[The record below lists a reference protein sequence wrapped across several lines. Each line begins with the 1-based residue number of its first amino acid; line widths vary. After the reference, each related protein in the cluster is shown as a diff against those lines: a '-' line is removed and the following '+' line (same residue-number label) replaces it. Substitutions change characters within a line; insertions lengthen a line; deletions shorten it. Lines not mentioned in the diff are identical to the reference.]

1 MAKFLFFNTFV
12 LNTYITCRFLFQ
24 ECQERTKT
32 QNCPATKDR
41 NTCLIATDGT
51 NQQCGW
57 CGDKCG
63 NQNVCEPVVWLNM
76 KGFTEFEG
84 CLNVGETT
92 TTISTTGKLV

>member
-1 MAKFLFFNTFV
+1 MSLCLFS
-12 LNTYITCRFLFQ
+12 
-24 ECQERTKT
+24 ECQERTEK
-32 QNCPATKDR
+32 QHCYKIRDR
-41 NTCLIATDGT
+41 KTCLIT
-51 NQQCGW
+51 NDPRGKWAGPCGW